1 MATIIIPTFGGE
13 VPRTTPRLLE
23 QTQAQAAVNC
33 DLSRGALEPLRGPA
47 KVADLAASARTI
59 FKHDTDG
66 WLSWPGVVNVV
77 KSAVS
82 DIAGDAPLGHLLIS
96 GDRPY
101 PTQRLAG
108 GSVYRLGLP
117 RPTRAPRVRIGG
129 EAVLK
134 TVRVYG
140 FGADDSSGLP
150 PRYGHED
157 GLPPLEGS
165 ETADVSAFGGISDS
179 PFDDEEGSGTDSGIS
194 RSSSYVY
201 TLVRVLA
208 GGVIQQESAPS
219 PPSAVIDVPDGAG
232 VTVYGFEV
240 PDLEDLG
247 VTHIRIYRTAG
258 GEETSE
264 FQFLVELEWPVD
276 SHVDTKHDK
285 DLSGDVLATTTWD
298 AIPDDAQGLVKADN
312 GIYAAF
318 RGNELLLSEPFHPYA
333 FPEAYRI
340 TTEDA
345 IVALAHTDNTIIVLT
360 EGRPYLATG
369 TAPESLQITHLPIE
383 QSCVSARS
391 VAMLAGGVIYACP
404 DGLMLFSAGDQSLVT
419 SDTWTRE
426 QWQSLNPGSILATVH
441 DGRYVA
447 FFEDT
452 NRGFL
457 FSIGAKDVVRVEL
470 PDGWQV
476 RDVYHH
482 SRDDCVYLSVDTPD
496 GSAVFQCEA
505 GEPLPYR
512 WRSKPFF
519 SSVLTCMSAARVE
532 ARFRPRGSVNV
543 AVFGPNQS
551 RARMRFTVRNPRTKR
566 LTTTR
571 SEKIWSIEVSGVTP
585 VFEIRMGGGVEEV
598 ERGGR

>member
-59 FKHDTDG
+59 FKHDADG
-66 WLSWPGVVNVV
+66 WLFWPSVVSVV
-77 KSAVS
+77 KSAVL
-82 DIAGDAPLGHLLIS
+82 DIDGEAPLGHLLIP
-96 GDRPY
+96 GVRPY
-101 PTQRLAG
+101 PAQYRSAGIVCRL
-108 GSVYRLGLP
+108 RLP
-117 RPTRAPRVRIGG
+117 PPATAPIVRIGG

-157 GLPPLEGS
+157 GLPPLESS
-165 ETADVSAFGGISDS
+165 ETAYVSAIGGASDTLFG
-179 PFDDEEGSGTDSGIS
+179 DEESGIDSGIS
-194 RSSSYVY
+194 RSSSYCY
-201 TLVRVLA
+201 TFVRILA
-208 GGVIQQESAPS
+208 GGIIQQESAPS
-219 PPSAVIDVPDGAG
+219 PASAVIDVPDGDG
-232 VTVYGFEV
+232 VTVYGFEA

-247 VTHIRIYRTAG
+247 VTHIRIYRTAS

-276 SHVDTKHDK
+276 SYVDTKHDK

-298 AIPDDAQGLVKADN
+298 AIPDDAQGIIKADN

-333 FPEAYRI
+333 FPEAYRL
-340 TTEDA
+340 TMEDA

-383 QSCVSARS
+383 QSCMSARS

-404 DGLMLFSAGDQSLVT
+404 DGLMLFSASDQSLIT

-447 FFEDT
+447 FFEGT
-452 NRGFL
+452 NQGFL

-496 GSAVFQCEA
+496 GSAIFQCEA
-505 GEPLPYR
+505 GEPLAYR
-512 WRSKPFF
+512 WRSKLFF

-532 ARFRPRGSVNV
+532 AQFRPRGSVKV
-543 AVFGPNQS
+543 AVFGPNQG
-551 RARMRFTVRNPRTKR
+551 RARMRCTVRDPRTKR

-571 SEKIWSIEVSGVTP
+571 SEKVWSIEVSGLTP

-598 ERGGR
+598 ERGGQ